1 MKPII
6 VLTASEHTELG
17 FRTWNHTAEA
27 IWSHDLSLF
36 FVLSGEV
43 TFRLSEQ
50 FHTLTTGSMIVC
62 NPGILFTL
70 ETLRS
75 SVALEICIPAAQL
88 KTAGWQP
95 VALTTHGNDSS
106 AEPLR
111 ALFSQL
117 FFNYIQDQPVHEEQ
131 VNATLQWL
139 SDNCPAAPQAPAV
152 SDRSRNHIQ
161 TVLRY
166 LLHNFAQPLSLED
179 AAAFAELSASH
190 LSHLFR
196 TVLGTSF
203 SEYLIS
209 LRLHKAACL
218 LLQSES
224 SITDIGLDVGF
235 SSTNMFIEHFR
246 RHFGV
251 TPGRYRRLHADE
263 AVPLSTETSAP
274 DFSRLMQYISP
285 SFLKKQEECE
295 KQQITLDLSA
305 CHTEPIRPTW
315 RNLLNIGYARC
326 GLLAPIQEQIRTA
339 QREIGFRY
347 VRFHGI
353 FDSDMHIYEE
363 NANEQPVY
371 NFLYADM
378 LFDFLLSVGLHPF
391 LELSFMPPALARN
404 KEYMW
409 KNDSF
414 SSIYNN
420 REKWIA
426 LVQTTL
432 RHLVERYGM
441 EEVRQWKFTSIQLNP
456 EKPLRFSILS
466 ESNYYDFYTTT
477 RSTVKSVDPQ
487 LTFGG
492 PGCFASSLWDGDLIR
507 NFVEFCKEHDCLPD
521 FFTFQCYP
529 DQTMEYSDAF
539 IAATRHQR
547 AEPLIISND
556 SNYVQHFLQGI
567 RELLSQYH
575 VDEPQIWLEEWN
587 STVWQRD
594 ISSDTVY
601 KSAWLVKNIC
611 ETMPLAE
618 GFGYWTLSDL
628 IEERPL
634 LQPALFHGGF
644 GLMTMNGL
652 PKTGWTALTLLQHL
666 GEQKIG
672 SGDGW
677 FAAHSGSSIQLL
689 FYHYCHYDNLHR
701 HRNLTQNSPQSA
713 YQVFLR
719 RPPKEIIAV
728 IEGLGDRP
736 CRVKRYTLSRTQGSI
751 FDCWVALGCPA
762 YPSQTDMEYLYH
774 AGQPA
779 LRTSLEMPENGTLTL
794 HALLQPHEI
803 QLWCIDPI

>member
-1 MKPII
+1 M
-6 VLTASEHTELG
+6 
-17 FRTWNHTAEA
+17 
-27 IWSHDLSLF
+27 
-36 FVLSGEV
+36 
-43 TFRLSEQ
+43 
-50 FHTLTTGSMIVC
+50 
-62 NPGILFTL
+62 
-70 ETLRS
+70 
-75 SVALEICIPAAQL
+75 PAA
-88 KTAGWQP
+88 
-95 VALTTHGNDSS
+95 DC
-106 AEPLR
+106 LR
-111 ALFSQL
+111 
-117 FFNYIQDQPVHEEQ
+117 
-131 VNATLQWL
+131 
-139 SDNCPAAPQAPAV
+139 
-152 SDRSRNHIQ
+152 
-161 TVLRY
+161 RY
-166 LLHNFAQPLSLED
+166 KN
-179 AAAFAELSASH
+179 
-190 LSHLFR
+190 R
-196 TVLGTSF
+196 
-203 SEYLIS
+203 
-209 LRLHKAACL
+209 
-218 LLQSES
+218 
-224 SITDIGLDVGF
+224 
-235 SSTNMFIEHFR
+235 
-246 RHFGV
+246 
-251 TPGRYRRLHADE
+251 
-263 AVPLSTETSAP
+263 
-274 DFSRLMQYISP
+274 
-285 SFLKKQEECE
+285 
-295 KQQITLDLSA
+295 
-305 CHTEPIRPTW
+305 
-315 RNLLNIGYARC
+315 
-326 GLLAPIQEQIRTA
+326 IRTA

-529 DQTMEYSDAF
+529 YQTMEYSDAF

-611 ETMPLAE
+611 GTMPAGRRL
-618 GFGYWTLSDL
+618 WLLDTLRFNRGTSAAAACPVPRRLWPDDH
-628 IEERPL
+628 ERSAQNRL
-634 LQPALFHGGF
+634 DSAD
-644 GLMTMNGL
+644 TSAASRRTD
-652 PKTGWTALTLLQHL
+652 KSAA
-666 GEQKIG
+666 
-672 SGDGW
+672 GDGW
-677 FAAHSGSSIQLL
+677 FAAHSGSPIQLL

>member
-1 MKPII
+1 MNPI
-6 VLTASEHTELG
+6 TELC
-17 FRTWNHTAEA
+17 FRTWDHTAEA
-27 IWSHDLSLF
+27 IGSHDLSLF

-50 FHTLTTGSMIVC
+50 FHTLTAGGMIVC
-62 NPGILFTL
+62 NPCTLFTL

-75 SVALEICIPAAQL
+75 SVALEICIPASRL
-88 KTAGWQP
+88 KAAGWQP
-95 VALTTHGNDSS
+95 VALTAHGDNSS

-131 VNATLQWL
+131 VNAVLQWL
-139 SDNCPAAPQAPAV
+139 SDNCLAAPQAPTV
-152 SDRSRNHIQ
+152 SDRSRSHMQ

-179 AAAFAELSASH
+179 AAAFTGLSASH

-209 LRLHKAACL
+209 LRLHKAARL
-218 LLQSES
+218 LLQSAS

-251 TPGRYRRLHADE
+251 TPGRYRRLHSDE
-263 AVPLSTETSAP
+263 AAPLSSETSVP

-295 KQQITLDLSA
+295 KQQILLDLSA
-305 CHTEPIRPTW
+305 CHTEPIQPTW

-363 NANEQPVY
+363 DANGQPVY

-409 KNDSF
+409 KKDSF
-414 SSIYNN
+414 SSIYND

-432 RHLVERYGM
+432 HHLVERYGM

-456 EKPLRFSILS
+456 EKPLRFGMLS
-466 ESNYYDFYTTT
+466 ESSYYEFYTTT
-477 RSTVKSVDPQ
+477 RSAVKSVDPQ
-487 LTFGG
+487 LAFGG

-507 NFVEFCKEHDCLPD
+507 NFVEFCKEYDCLPD

-529 DQTMEYSDAF
+529 YQTMEYSDAF

-547 AEPLIISND
+547 AEPLIISSD
-556 SNYVQHFLQGI
+556 SNYVQHFFQGI

-575 VDEPQIWLEEWN
+575 IDEPEIWLEEWN

-677 FAAHSGSSIQLL
+677 FAARSGSSIQLL

-701 HRNLTQNSPQSA
+701 HRSLTQNSPQNA

-728 IEGLGDRP
+728 IEGLSDRP
-736 CRVKRYTLSRTQGSI
+736 CRVKRHTLSRTQGSI

-762 YPSQTDMEYLYH
+762 YPSQSDTEYLYH

-779 LRTSLEMPENGTLTL
+779 LRTSLEIPENGTLTL

-803 QLWCIDPI
+803 QLWCIEPI

>member
-1 MKPII
+1 
-6 VLTASEHTELG
+6 
-17 FRTWNHTAEA
+17 
-27 IWSHDLSLF
+27 
-36 FVLSGEV
+36 
-43 TFRLSEQ
+43 
-50 FHTLTTGSMIVC
+50 
-62 NPGILFTL
+62 
-70 ETLRS
+70 
-75 SVALEICIPAAQL
+75 
-88 KTAGWQP
+88 
-95 VALTTHGNDSS
+95 
-106 AEPLR
+106 
-111 ALFSQL
+111 
-117 FFNYIQDQPVHEEQ
+117 
-131 VNATLQWL
+131 
-139 SDNCPAAPQAPAV
+139 
-152 SDRSRNHIQ
+152 
-161 TVLRY
+161 
-166 LLHNFAQPLSLED
+166 
-179 AAAFAELSASH
+179 
-190 LSHLFR
+190 
-196 TVLGTSF
+196 
-203 SEYLIS
+203 
-209 LRLHKAACL
+209 
-218 LLQSES
+218 
-224 SITDIGLDVGF
+224 
-235 SSTNMFIEHFR
+235 
-246 RHFGV
+246 
-251 TPGRYRRLHADE
+251 
-263 AVPLSTETSAP
+263 
-274 DFSRLMQYISP
+274 
-285 SFLKKQEECE
+285 
-295 KQQITLDLSA
+295 
-305 CHTEPIRPTW
+305 
-315 RNLLNIGYARC
+315 
-326 GLLAPIQEQIRTA
+326 
-339 QREIGFRY
+339 
-347 VRFHGI
+347 
-353 FDSDMHIYEE
+353 
-363 NANEQPVY
+363 
-371 NFLYADM
+371 
-378 LFDFLLSVGLHPF
+378 
-391 LELSFMPPALARN
+391 
-404 KEYMW
+404 
-409 KNDSF
+409 
-414 SSIYNN
+414 
-420 REKWIA
+420 
-426 LVQTTL
+426 
-432 RHLVERYGM
+432 
-441 EEVRQWKFTSIQLNP
+441 
-456 EKPLRFSILS
+456 
-466 ESNYYDFYTTT
+466 
-477 RSTVKSVDPQ
+477 
-487 LTFGG
+487 
-492 PGCFASSLWDGDLIR
+492 
-507 NFVEFCKEHDCLPD
+507 
-521 FFTFQCYP
+521 
-529 DQTMEYSDAF
+529 MEYSDAF

-644 GLMTMNGL
+644 GLMTINGL

-701 HRNLTQNSPQSA
+701 HRSLTQNSPQSA

>member
-1 MKPII
+1 MLPH
-6 VLTASEHTELG
+6 L
-17 FRTWNHTAEA
+17 
-27 IWSHDLSLF
+27 
-36 FVLSGEV
+36 
-43 TFRLSEQ
+43 
-50 FHTLTTGSMIVC
+50 
-62 NPGILFTL
+62 P
-70 ETLRS
+70 
-75 SVALEICIPAAQL
+75 
-88 KTAGWQP
+88 
-95 VALTTHGNDSS
+95 
-106 AEPLR
+106 
-111 ALFSQL
+111 
-117 FFNYIQDQPVHEEQ
+117 
-131 VNATLQWL
+131 
-139 SDNCPAAPQAPAV
+139 NCPPAICRTCSARCSAPP
-152 SDRSRNHIQ
+152 
-161 TVLRY
+161 
-166 LLHNFAQPLSLED
+166 
-179 AAAFAELSASH
+179 
-190 LSHLFR
+190 
-196 TVLGTSF
+196 F

-529 DQTMEYSDAF
+529 YQTMEYSDAF

-618 GFGYWTLSDL
+618 GFWLLDTLRFNRGTSAAAACPVPRRLWPDDH
-628 IEERPL
+628 ERSAQNRLDSADTSAASRRTENRQRRRLVCCPQRQFDSAAVLSLLPL
-634 LQPALFHGGF
+634 RQPA
-644 GLMTMNGL
+644 
-652 PKTGWTALTLLQHL
+652 
-666 GEQKIG
+666 
-672 SGDGW
+672 S
-677 FAAHSGSSIQLL
+677 
-689 FYHYCHYDNLHR
+689 
-701 HRNLTQNSPQSA
+701 SPQPDA
-713 YQVFLR
+713 EFLR
-719 RPPKEIIAV
+719 RVHIRCSCAV
-728 IEGLGDRP
+728 RP
-736 CRVKRYTLSRTQGSI
+736 RKSSR
-751 FDCWVALGCPA
+751 
-762 YPSQTDMEYLYH
+762 
-774 AGQPA
+774 
-779 LRTSLEMPENGTLTL
+779 
-794 HALLQPHEI
+794 
-803 QLWCIDPI
+803 